1 MKFKEDWQLDDV
13 IEPSDT
19 NRWESNTKEIYEGLQ
34 NAEKNIRMATAAGA
48 NNTHDIALLAFQL
61 ELKGLTDSEVLT
73 NVCVD
78 TITSETSVII
88 DKGKYTE
95 GKVYI

>member
-1 MKFKEDWQLDDV
+1 MIFKEDWKLDDV
-13 IEPSDT
+13 VEPSDA
-19 NRWESNTKEIYEGLQ
+19 NRWEGNTKEIYEKQ
-34 NAEKNIRMATAAGA
+34 ISMAAEAGA

-61 ELKGLTDSEVLT
+61 ELKGLTDSEELT

-88 DKGKYTE
+88 NSGKYAE

>member
-1 MKFKEDWQLDDV
+1 MIFKEDWKLDDV
-13 IEPSDT
+13 VEPSDA
-19 NRWESNTKEIYEGLQ
+19 NRWEGNTKEIYEGLQ
-34 NAEKNIRMATAAGA
+34 DAEKQISMAAEAGA

-61 ELKGLTDSEVLT
+61 ELKGLTDSEELT

-88 DKGKYTE
+88 NSGKYAE